1 MSLMNRVNRQSLVG
15 SILCGLNEQNVLTAP
30 LETITKVLQS
40 VLSLSKFYF
49 IASITFGV
57 IISNTNPSNTYYA

>member
-1 MSLMNRVNRQSLVG
+1 MSLINRVNRQSLVG

-40 VLSLSKFYF
+40 VLSLSKSNLL
-49 IASITFGV
+49 ASITSCL
-57 IISNTNPSNTYYA
+57 IISNTNSSNTDYS